1 MLCLQ
6 IIPIFVYPSIYQRR
20 TGTYLHT
27 NMSTKVFQN
36 QLPEKN
42 SNGKMT
48 QRDGEM
54 VSIKNYFQS
63 ILELSQSGDEFPI
76 DLDDVWM
83 LAYSEKSKAVR
94 ALGTNDYFVKGLD
107 YRFIAQDGEK
117 SDKGRPVQKCVMTV
131 PCFEYFIARKIRPV
145 FDVYRQ
151 VFHKAIKQ
159 AVTPKAEPKDYTED
173 INTKFLAVK
182 WVSDILNLDKTSRI
196 RALNPILKE
205 VGLAEIEYE
214 QDARVS
220 HSATELLKT
229 KGISISTSNFNKTL
243 EKAGL
248 LKNETRYSTK
258 TPSKE
263 KHYWS
268 IPEKYLNYGRNN
280 RHKDNDKET
289 QPYWYDDTFDEVLKL
304 SGIIK

>member
-1 MLCLQ
+1 MYPFTFTGCGHKTIYIMVANLNQ
-6 IIPIFVYPSIYQRR
+6 I
-20 TGTYLHT
+20 
-27 NMSTKVFQN
+27 

-48 QRDGEM
+48 QGDSET
-54 VSIKNYFQS
+54 VSIKNYFES
-63 ILELSQSGDEFPI
+63 VLNLSESGEEFPV

-83 LAYSEKSKAVR
+83 LAYSEKSKALR
-94 ALGTNDYFVKGLD
+94 ALSTNDYFVKGLD
-107 YRFIAQDGEK
+107 YRVYAQNGENPEG
-117 SDKGRPVQKCVMTV
+117 GRPTQKCVMTV
-131 PCFEYFIARKIRPV
+131 SCFEYFIARKVRPV
-145 FDVYRQ
+145 FDVYRR
-151 VFHKAIKQ
+151 VFHKTMKQ
-159 AVTPKAEPKDYTED
+159 ALTPKAEPKDYTED

-220 HSATELLKT
+220 HSATELIKE
-229 KGISISTSNFNKTL
+229 KGLSIRTAEFNKML

-248 LKNETRYSTK
+248 LKHESRYSTK
-258 TPSKE
+258 IPGKE
-263 KHYWS
+263 KFYWS
-268 IPEKYLNYGRNN
+268 IPERYLNYGRNN

-304 SGIIK
+304 AGVIQ

>member
-1 MLCLQ
+1 MCTRLPSQAAGTKPFIVMAKVNQ
-6 IIPIFVYPSIYQRR
+6 I
-20 TGTYLHT
+20 
-27 NMSTKVFQN
+27 

-48 QRDGEM
+48 WRDGET

-63 ILELSQSGDEFPI
+63 VFELSQSGEEFPVY
-76 DLDDVWM
+76 LDDVYP
-83 LAYSEKSKAVR
+83 LVYARYDNAVR
-94 ALGTNDYFVKGLD
+94 SLTSDTQFIEGIDYQPLRMNEERSGKGGQNKVSYKLS
-107 YRFIAQDGEK
+107 I
-117 SDKGRPVQKCVMTV
+117 
-131 PCFEYFIARKIRPV
+131 PCLEFFIARKVRAV

-151 VFHKAIKQ
+151 VFHKTIKQ
-159 AVTPKAEPKDYTED
+159 ELTPKAEPKDYTED

-220 HSATELLKT
+220 HSATELIKS
-229 KGISISTSNFNKTL
+229 KGLSIRTADFNKKL
-243 EKAGL
+243 EAAGL
-248 LKNETRYSTK
+248 LKQETRKSTSSR
-258 TPSKE
+258 TGTRN
-263 KHYWS
+263 YWS
-268 IPEKYLNYGRNN
+268 IPSEYSKYGRNN
-280 RHKDNDKET
+280 RFKDNDKET

-304 SGIIK
+304 SGLLQ

>member
-1 MLCLQ
+1 MFGLQ
-6 IIPIFVYPSIYQRR
+6 IIPIFVYPSIHQGR

-27 NMSTKVFQN
+27 NMSTKLFQN

-48 QRDGEM
+48 WGDNET
-54 VSIKNYFQS
+54 VSIKNYFES
-63 ILELSQSGDEFPI
+63 VLKLSQLGEEFPI
-76 DLDDVWM
+76 DLDDVWP
-83 LAYSEKSKAVR
+83 LVYSRKDKAVQV
-94 ALGTNDYFVKGLD
+94 LKNKDYFSEGID
-107 YRFIAQDGEK
+107 YQFLPQDGEN
-117 SDKGRPVQKCVMTV
+117 SGVGRPVEKYRLSVRCLE
-131 PCFEYFIARKIRPV
+131 FLIARRVPAV
-145 FDVYRQ
+145 FEVYRK
-151 VFHKAIKQ
+151 VFHKTMNQELVLK
-159 AVTPKAEPKDYTED
+159 VEPKDYTED

-182 WVSDILNLDKTSRI
+182 WVSDILNLDQTSRI

-214 QDARVS
+214 QNARVS

-229 KGISISTSNFNKTL
+229 KGVSINTADFNKML

-248 LKNETRYSTK
+248 LKQEYRYSTK
-258 TPSKE
+258 TPGKE
-263 KHYWS
+263 RHYWS

-280 RHKDNDKET
+280 RHKNNDRET

-304 SGIIK
+304 AGVIK

>member
-1 MLCLQ
+1 MVAKVSQ
-6 IIPIFVYPSIYQRR
+6 I
-20 TGTYLHT
+20 
-27 NMSTKVFQN
+27 

-42 SNGKMT
+42 SNGEMT
-48 QRDGEM
+48 WGDGET

-117 SDKGRPVQKCVMTV
+117 SEKGRPVQKCVMTV

-159 AVTPKAEPKDYTED
+159 TVTPKAEPKDYTED

-229 KGISISTSNFNKTL
+229 KGISISTSNFNKML
-243 EKAGL
+243 EKAGI